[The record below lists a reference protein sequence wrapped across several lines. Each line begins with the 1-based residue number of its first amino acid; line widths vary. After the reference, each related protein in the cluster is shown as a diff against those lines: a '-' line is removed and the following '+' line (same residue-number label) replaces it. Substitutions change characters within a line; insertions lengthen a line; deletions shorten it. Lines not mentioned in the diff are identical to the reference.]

1 MSERELTY
9 GEAVR
14 EAIAEEM
21 RRDPRV
27 FLIGEDVAE
36 AGHPFKTLLGLV
48 DEFGTDRIID
58 TPISE
63 PGYAGIG
70 VGAAMTGMRPI
81 VDVMFGDFITL
92 TMDQIVNQ
100 AAKVH
105 YMSGGKLKVP
115 IVFRTTLGAT
125 RRSAAQHSQSLH
137 AWVSHIPGLKVALP
151 STPYEAKGLMKTA
164 IRDDSPVVIFEDKMM
179 YRSKGPV
186 PAEDYTVPFGVA
198 DVKRAG
204 TDITIVATSSM
215 VQVALAAAA
224 MLEEIGISAEVID
237 PRTTFPLD
245 KQALI
250 DSAVKTSRVIV
261 VDEGYERYGV
271 TAEIAAV
278 IADGAFYHLDAP
290 VKRIGAMDVPMPFSP
305 VPRGS
310 DGAEREGRRRGGQ
323 GALQESLMATSV
335 IMPALELAQE
345 TGKVIRWLKAPG
357 DAVAKGEPL
366 LEIETDKV
374 TTEIEAPASGILMH
388 VSAQEGDVVPVGQ
401 AIAQIGAP
409 GEAGAAAPAG
419 SPPRAAVASPA
430 GGDQGLAPRPEDRRA
445 ARRRPGPGED
455 EHRPDREGRRPGT
468 RRGADGGGGA
478 RSCGPREPPGRSTE
492 RPTGPP
498 SASSAASPKAR
509 RLAAERGLDIRAVR
523 GSGPQGAVL
532 AADVLSAPVTPALSG
547 PAARP
552 SDGQGVGAVWR
563 IMAERMTTSW
573 TTAPHFYL
581 FREVT
586 VGRLAAWRQ
595 QAEKQTGARITYTD
609 LLVKLVA
616 AALARHPAVN
626 ASWRDGAIARHAEIN
641 IGLAVA
647 VEDGLIV
654 PVIHRADTLGLAAI
668 AARREDV
675 VSRAQGGKLRPADIQ
690 GGTFTISNLGM
701 FGVDAF
707 NAIVNPPQAAI
718 LAVGRIADRVV
729 ALDGQ
734 PAVQPTMMLTLS
746 CDHRALDGARAARF
760 LGDLADL
767 IEEPLALLV

>member
-1 MSERELTY
+1 
-9 GEAVR
+9 
-14 EAIAEEM
+14 
-21 RRDPRV
+21 
-27 FLIGEDVAE
+27 
-36 AGHPFKTLLGLV
+36 
-48 DEFGTDRIID
+48 
-58 TPISE
+58 
-63 PGYAGIG
+63 
-70 VGAAMTGMRPI
+70 
-81 VDVMFGDFITL
+81 
-92 TMDQIVNQ
+92 
-100 AAKVH
+100 
-105 YMSGGKLKVP
+105 
-115 IVFRTTLGAT
+115 
-125 RRSAAQHSQSLH
+125 
-137 AWVSHIPGLKVALP
+137 
-151 STPYEAKGLMKTA
+151 
-164 IRDDSPVVIFEDKMM
+164 
-179 YRSKGPV
+179 
-186 PAEDYTVPFGVA
+186 
-198 DVKRAG
+198 
-204 TDITIVATSSM
+204 
-215 VQVALAAAA
+215 
-224 MLEEIGISAEVID
+224 
-237 PRTTFPLD
+237 
-245 KQALI
+245 
-250 DSAVKTSRVIV
+250 
-261 VDEGYERYGV
+261 
-271 TAEIAAV
+271 
-278 IADGAFYHLDAP
+278 
-290 VKRIGAMDVPMPFSP
+290 
-305 VPRGS
+305 
-310 DGAEREGRRRGGQ
+310 
-323 GALQESLMATSV
+323 MATSV

-366 LEIETDKV
+366 VEIETDKV

-388 VSAQEGDVVPVGQ
+388 VSAQEGDVIPVGQ

-419 SPPRAAVASPA
+419 SPPRAAVASPGAAIKASPLARKIAEQHGVDLTRVKTSTGRIEKADVLAHVEARTAAAVPAHA
-430 GGDQGLAPRPEDRRA
+430 GHENPVNGTANRA
-445 ARRRPGPGED
+445 AVRLG
-455 EHRPDREGRRPGT
+455 
-468 RRGADGGGGA
+468 
-478 RSCGPREPPGRSTE
+478 
-492 RPTGPP
+492 
-498 SASSAASPKAR
+498 AASPKAR
-509 RLAAERGLDIRAVR
+509 RLAAERGLDIRTMR

-532 AADVLSAPVTPALSG
+532 AVDILSAPVTPVLPAS
-547 PAARP
+547 AARP

-586 VGRLAAWRQ
+586 VGRLTAWRQ
-595 QAEKQTGARITYTD
+595 QAEKQTGGRITYTD
-609 LLVKLVA
+609 VLVKLVA

-626 ASWRDGAIARHAEIN
+626 ASWRDGAITRHAEIN

-729 ALDGQ
+729 ALDGH